1 MSQIPFSHIDTRQKN
16 KKIKPARNKMNAQQV
31 FGFVTYDKTAPLSL
45 IFVIKKKGVATT
57 LNFRS
62 TNKKLSFLMACIAWL
77 QLQTKDAA
85 IML

>member
-1 MSQIPFSHIDTRQKN
+1 
-16 KKIKPARNKMNAQQV
+16 MNAQQV

-62 TNKKLSFLMACIAWL
+62 TNKKPFAEANGLYSVAPVTNERCSNNALIDFVSIR
-77 QLQTKDAA
+77 
-85 IML
+85 